1 LDFCKIIFIIINIII
16 LISKPGGGAKR
27 DMYEFKEFKSLEEGI
42 AALSDQ
48 KSDPDAL
55 AQLADP
61 NENMCLF
68 FTIGASLS
76 QSKRFAWIGGREEAQ
91 RPGRV
96 FLNVCGNK
104 KKTGGWNDVDV
115 FHYLRYLVSIG
126 QYSEFKWKRVRS
138 YETFLGQ
145 HYFPISKIFQRRQ
158 SRCVIYVFQSYA
170 LPKGIIAEFKR
181 VLNAK
186 KNQLLSNGC
195 SPDRTMK
202 LLEAYAFNTEEEN
215 TLPCQLHNSFV
226 AVEPKDQCPH
236 VSVIK
241 IDASGDIFLYDN
253 VNKDRRMRVHSI
265 IDVLPYTFEYYRVHV
280 LDVALPG
287 EELRN

>member
-1 LDFCKIIFIIINIII
+1 
-16 LISKPGGGAKR
+16 
-27 DMYEFKEFKSLEEGI
+27 MYEFKQFKSLEEGI

-68 FTIGASLS
+68 FTIGACLS
-76 QSKRFAWIGGREEAQ
+76 QRKRFAWIGGSEEAQ
-91 RPGRV
+91 RPGRLFV
-96 FLNVCGNK
+96 KICGNK
-104 KKTGGWNDVDV
+104 KRMGGWNDVDV
-115 FHYLRYLVSIG
+115 FQYLTYLKSIG
-126 QYSEFKWKRVRS
+126 QYSAFKWKRVNS

-145 HYFPISKIFQRRQ
+145 HYFPISKIFQRQ

-170 LPKGIIAEFKR
+170 LPKGIIAEFKK
-181 VLNAK
+181 VLYAK
-186 KNQLLSNGC
+186 KKELLSNGC

-202 LLEAYAFNTEEEN
+202 LLEAYVFNTDEEN
-215 TLPCQLHNSFV
+215 TLPCQLHYSFV

-241 IDASGDIFLYDN
+241 VDASGDIFLYDN

-265 IDVLPYTFEYYRVHV
+265 IDVLP
-280 LDVALPG
+280 
-287 EELRN
+287 